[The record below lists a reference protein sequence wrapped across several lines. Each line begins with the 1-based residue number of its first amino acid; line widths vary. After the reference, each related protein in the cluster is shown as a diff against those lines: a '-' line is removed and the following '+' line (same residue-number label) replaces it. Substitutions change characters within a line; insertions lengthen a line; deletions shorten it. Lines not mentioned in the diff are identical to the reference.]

1 MSDVL
6 AKICADKREH
16 IAARK
21 REHAPSEMISSAE
34 GRNRMD
40 PPRGFAKRVAQVAA
54 SGRFGLIAEI
64 KRASPSKGVIR
75 ADFDPPLLA
84 RAYRDGG
91 ASCISVLTDQPYFQG
106 DDRYLMAVR
115 TTVDLPL
122 LRKDFMLDPYQIY
135 ESRAIGADCILLI
148 MAAIEDTQA
157 AELAALAG
165 DLGMDSLVEVH
176 DAAELDR
183 ALKLDAKLIGIN
195 NRNLKT
201 LAVDLKVTEELAPK
215 VPKDRIVVAE
225 SGLNT
230 TADLERMH
238 RVGASVFLV
247 GESLMRQQDVTA
259 ATKALLG
266 TRAPLPA
273 DPTQLLSA

>member
-21 REHAPSEMISSAE
+21 RDHAPSEMIASAE
-34 GRNRMD
+34 GRNRLD
-40 PPRGFAKRVAQVAA
+40 PPRGFAKRLEQVIGA
-54 SGRFGLIAEI
+54 GKFGLIAEI
-64 KRASPSKGVIR
+64 KRASPSKGLIR
-75 ADFDPPLLA
+75 ADFDPPVLA

-91 ASCISVLTDQPYFQG
+91 ATCISVLTDAPYFQG
-106 DDRYLMAVR
+106 EDGFLTAVR
-115 TTVDLPL
+115 ATVDLPL
-122 LRKDFMLDPYQIY
+122 LRKDFMLDPYQVY
-135 ESRAIGADCILLI
+135 ESRALGADCILLI
-148 MAAIEDTQA
+148 MAALEDAQA
-157 AELAALAG
+157 AELAALSD
-165 DLGMDSLVEVH
+165 DLGMDVLVEVH

-183 ALKLDAKLIGIN
+183 ALKLDVKLFGIN

-201 LAVDLKVTEELAPK
+201 LAVDLAVTEQLAPR
-215 VPKDRIVVAE
+215 VPRDRILVAE
-225 SGLNT
+225 SGLNA

-247 GESLMRQQDVTA
+247 GESLMRQPDVTA

-266 TRAPLPA
+266 SRAPRDLA
-273 DPTQLLSA
+273 AAV

>member
-21 REHAPSEMISSAE
+21 RDHAPSEMIASAE

-40 PPRGFAKRVAQVAA
+40 PPRGFAKRLEQVIDA
-54 SGRFGLIAEI
+54 GRFGLIAEI
-64 KRASPSKGVIR
+64 KRASPSKGLIR
-75 ADFDPPLLA
+75 TDFDPPALA

-91 ASCISVLTDQPYFQG
+91 AACISVLTDQPYFQG
-106 DDRYLMAVR
+106 QDGFLTAVR
-115 TTVDLPL
+115 ATVDLPL

-135 ESRAIGADCILLI
+135 ESRALGADCILLI
-148 MAAIEDTQA
+148 MAALEDREA
-157 AELAALAG
+157 AELAALAD

-201 LAVDLKVTEELAPK
+201 LAVDLAVTEQLAPK

-225 SGLNT
+225 SGLNV

-247 GESLMRQQDVTA
+247 GESLMRQPDVTA
-259 ATKALLG
+259 ATRTLLG
-266 TRAPLPA
+266 SRAPRPA
-273 DPTQLLSA
+273 DLVTA